1 MMREIVRAGTSAI
14 LAVLIMF
21 LGSLVLWLGTPL
33 LWLWVG
39 SQIEATSTLSTALAV
54 MAIGVVVTIIVLAWL
69 LQRLSDFYRRH
80 RIAHGMDDPG
90 HVMLEGVLVVSAAIS
105 LLVFVVWFFLFAG
118 ASPVPIGMNF

>member
-1 MMREIVRAGTSAI
+1 MIREVVRAGTGAFA
-14 LAVLIMF
+14 AVLIMF

-33 LWLWVG
+33 LWLWIG
-39 SQIEATSTLSTALAV
+39 GQIEASSSLSTALAV
-54 MAIGVVVTIIVLAWL
+54 MAIGVVVTIISLAVL

-80 RIAHGMDDPG
+80 RVARGMDDPG

-105 LLVFVVWFFLFAG
+105 LVAFVVWFLLFAG